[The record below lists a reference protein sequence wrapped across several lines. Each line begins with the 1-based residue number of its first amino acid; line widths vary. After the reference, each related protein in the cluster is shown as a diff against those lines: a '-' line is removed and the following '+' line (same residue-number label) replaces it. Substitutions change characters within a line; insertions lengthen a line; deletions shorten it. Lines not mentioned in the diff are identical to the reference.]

1 MLLGVEVIVDA
12 GQSVLCNVPCADSL
26 AQSVLVLEKILF
38 TRSTVAWQLAMQ
50 FLKMLPTLLLELTS

>member
-38 TRSTVAWQLAMQ
+38 TRSTVA
-50 FLKMLPTLLLELTS
+50 